1 MKILVADDDTIARK
15 VLQTFLRQSQHDVIV
30 VENGNQALEV
40 MLGPDAP
47 HVAIFDWMMPGLS
60 GPELCTRLR
69 EHTFPVQPYLIILSA
84 RKEKHDIAT
93 ALDAGADDFLIK
105 PFNIVET
112 QARLRV
118 AARAIERQLGLH
130 RQITQSQAALQEHVA
145 LFEPESLETEA
156 TAALLD
162 NVGALQPE
170 LIEPALFE
178 ALSAASG
185 QAMRIVPP
193 PENFDHVV
201 LGWSGFLLTREELWI
216 DVLLEAPI
224 ATAEQLYAEAHG
236 VRAEPEN
243 LKTFC
248 AGLQVALTDGL
259 TQRLRSRRTPFFVPL
274 DPQAPLCERSP
285 LLRSL
290 ARRAGKTWFLAAGE
304 TPVSVSLLPL
314 RSPLVRKNATELR
327 RLDVLVRSYPPPELE
342 EIMLMP
348 EGLALTQ
355 RLINRIGIDAQGREH
370 PPLIDVHR
378 VSALARHYNRNHV
391 SHVAAEL

>member
-1 MKILVADDDTIARK
+1 MKILVADDDTVARK

-30 VENGNQALEV
+30 VEDGNQALEV

-47 HVAIFDWMMPGLS
+47 LVAIFDWMMPGLS

-69 EHTFPVQPYLIILSA
+69 EHPFSVQPYLIILSA
-84 RKEKHDIAT
+84 RKEKHDIAA

-118 AARAIERQLGLH
+118 AARAIERQFALH
-130 RQITQSQAALQEHVA
+130 RQVTDVSAALQQHVA
-145 LFEPESLETEA
+145 LFEPESLEAEA
-156 TAALLD
+156 AAPLLD
-162 NVGALQPE
+162 DVGALQPAQV
-170 LIEPALFE
+170 EPALVE

-185 QAMRIVPP
+185 QAMRLVAP
-193 PENFDHVV
+193 PEKFESAV

-216 DVLLEAPI
+216 DVLIEAPLT
-224 ATAEQLYAEAHG
+224 TAEQLYLGAHG
-236 VRAEPEN
+236 VRSEPEN
-243 LKTFC
+243 LRAFC
-248 AGLQVALTDGL
+248 AGLQIALNDEL
-259 TQRLRSRRTPFFVPL
+259 AQRLRTRRTPFFAPL
-274 DPQAPLCERSP
+274 DPQAPLSERSP

-304 TPVSVSLLPL
+304 SRVSVSLLPL
-314 RSPLVRKNATELR
+314 RSPLVRKTASELR
-327 RLDVLVRSYPPPELE
+327 RLDILVRPYPPPELE

-355 RLINRIGIDAQGREH
+355 RLIDRIGIDAQDRTQ
-370 PPLIDVHR
+370 PPLIEVHR

-391 SHVAAEL
+391 GPVPAEL